1 MTQAIVK
8 VNLIPFLGIE
18 KGGSFEDKILIFIQS
33 LIINLETSSLKIIEK
48 EKIIPSMKEEKN
60 PNFHSAEF
68 EIEGEPKKL
77 LIVSINNDGLV
88 LFGVFY
94 EEKSKWPELM
104 KGDEF
109 IDIKKFNAIFPHI
122 ITCLQ

>member
-1 MTQAIVK
+1 MTTAIIK
-8 VNLIPFLGIE
+8 VNLIPFLEIE
-18 KGGSFEDKILIFIQS
+18 KGLSFEDKILIFIQS
-33 LIINLETSSLKIIEK
+33 LIINLETSNLKIIEK

-60 PNFHSAEF
+60 PNFHNVEL
-68 EIEGEPKKL
+68 EIKGKPNKL
-77 LIVSINNDGLV
+77 LIISINNDGLV
-88 LFGVFY
+88 LFGIFY
-94 EEKSKWPELM
+94 EEKSQWLEFM